1 MLLPRWQFYG
11 MLSTTVLALSDP
23 TPAPTPAG
31 TKRAVCFEIYAH
43 QDWYLPL
50 LIDANGDVA
59 ALSVAPTR
67 LSECEPK
74 QWSSD
79 PIYVSC
85 GCGFLQMFGYTGY
98 DRGSDHW
105 CNTAATYLNARPT
118 NPNCTTIPTP
128 VPTPA
133 PTPAGT
139 KRAVCFEIY
148 AHQDW
153 YLPLLI
159 DANGDVAALS
169 VAPTRLSECEP
180 KQWSSDPIYVSCGC
194 GFLQMFGYTGY
205 DRGSDHWCN
214 TAATYLNARPTNPN
228 CTTIPTPVPTPAP
241 TPAGTKRA
249 VCFEIYAHQD
259 WYLPLLIDANGDV
272 AALSVAPTRLS
283 ECEPKQWSSDPIY
296 VSCGCGFLQMFGYT
310 GYDRGSD
317 HWCNTAATYLNA
329 RPTNPNCTTIPTPV
343 PTPAPTPAGTKRAV
357 CFEIYAHQDWY
368 LPLLIDANGDVAA
381 LSVAPTRLSECEPK
395 QWSSDPI
402 YVSCGCGFL
411 QMFGYTGY
419 DRGSDHWCNT
429 AATYLNARP
438 TNPNCTTIPTPV
450 PTPAPTPAGTKR
462 AVCFEIYAHQDW
474 YLPLLIDANGD
485 VAALS
490 VAPTR
495 LSECEPK
502 QWSSDPIYVSCGCGF
517 LQMFGYTGYDRG
529 SDHWCNTAATYLNA
543 RPTNPNCT
551 AIPTPVPT
559 PAPTP
564 AGTKRAVCFEI
575 YAHQDWYLPLL
586 IDANGDVAALSVAP
600 TRLSECEPKQWSS
613 DPIYV
618 SCGCGFLQMFGYT
631 GYDRGS
637 DHWCNTAATY
647 LNARPTNPNCTAIP
661 TPVPTP
667 APTPAGTKRAVCF
680 EIYAHQDWYLPLLI
694 DANGDVAALSVAPTR
709 LSECEPKQ
717 WSSDPIYVS
726 CGCGFLQMFGYTG
739 YDRGSDHWCNTA
751 ATYLNARPTNPNCTT
766 IPTPVPTPAPT
777 PAGTKR
783 AVCFEIYAH
792 QDWYLPLLID
802 ANGDVAALSVAPTR
816 LSECEPKQW
825 SSDPIYVSCGCGFL
839 QMFGYTGYDR
849 GSDHWCN
856 TAATYLNAR
865 PTNPNCTAIPTP
877 VPTPA
882 PTPAGTK
889 RAVCFEIYAHQD
901 WYLPLLIDANGD
913 VAALSVAPTRL
924 SECEPKQRSS
934 DPIYV
939 SCGCGFLQMFGYT
952 GYDRGSD
959 HWCNTAATYLN
970 ARPTNPNCTTIPTP
984 VPTPAPTPAGTKRA
998 VCFEIYGHQDWYLP
1012 LLIDA
1017 NGDVAALSVAPT
1029 RLSECEPKQWSS
1041 DPIYVSCGCGFLQM
1055 FGYTGYDR
1063 GSDHW
1068 CNTAATYLNARPT
1081 NPNCTTIP
1089 TPVPTPAPTP
1099 AGTKRAVCFEIY
1111 AHQDWYLP
1119 LLIDANGDVAAL
1131 SVAPTRL
1138 SECEPKQW
1146 SSDPIY
1152 VSCGCGFLQMFGY
1165 TGYDRGSDHW
1175 CNTAATYLNARPTN
1189 PNCTT
1194 IPTPVPT
1201 PAPTPA
1207 GTKRA
1212 VCFEIYAHQDWYLP
1226 LLIDANGDVA
1236 ALSVAPTRL
1245 SECEP
1250 KQWSS
1255 DPIYVSCG
1263 CGFLQMFG
1271 YTGYDRGSDH
1281 WCNTAATYLNARPT
1295 NPNCT
1300 AIPTPVPTPAPT
1312 PAGTKRAVCFE
1323 IYAHQDWYLPLLID
1337 ANGDVAALSVAPTR
1351 LSECE
1356 PKQWS
1361 SDPIYVSCGCGFLQ
1375 MFGYT
1380 GYDRGSDHWCNTAAT
1395 YLNARPTNPNCTAI
1409 PTPVPTPAPTPAGT
1423 KRAVCFE
1430 IYAHQDWYLPLL
1442 IDANGDVA
1450 ALSVAPTRLSE
1461 CEPKQWSSDPI
1472 YVSCGCGFL
1481 QMFGYT
1487 GYDRGSDHWCNTAAT
1502 YLNARP
1508 TNPNCTT
1515 IPTPVPTP
1523 APTPAGTKRAVCF
1536 EIYAH
1541 QDWYLPLLIDANGDV
1556 AALSVAPTRLSEC
1569 EPKQWSSDPI
1579 YVSCGCGFLQMF
1591 GYTGYDRGSDHWC
1604 NTAATY
1610 LNARPT
1616 NPNCTAIPTPVP
1628 TPAPTPAGTK
1638 RAVCF
1643 EIYAHQDW
1651 YLPLLIDANG
1661 DVAALSVAPTRLS
1674 ECEPKQWSSDPI
1686 YVSCGCGFLQMFG
1699 YTGYDRGSD
1708 HWCNTAATYLNA
1720 RPTNPNCT
1728 TIPTPVPT
1736 PAPTPAGT
1744 KRAVC
1749 FEIYGHQDW
1758 YLPLLIDANGDVAA
1772 LSVAPTRLSECEP
1785 KQWSSDPIYVSCGCG
1800 FLQMFGYTGYDRGS
1814 DHWCNTAATYLNA
1827 RPTNPNCTAIPTPV
1841 PTPAPTPAGTK
1852 RAVCFEIYAHQDWYL
1867 PLLIDANG
1875 DVAALSVA
1883 PTRLSECEPKQWS
1896 SDPIYVSCGCG
1907 FLQMFGYTGYD
1918 RGSDHWCNTAATYL
1932 NARPTNPNCTTIPTP
1947 VPTPAPTPAG
1957 TKRAVCFEIYAHQ
1970 DWYLPLLIDANGDVA
1985 ALSVA
1990 PTRLSECEPKQW
2002 SSDPIYV
2009 SCGCGFLQMFGY
2021 TGYDRGSDHWC
2032 NTAATYLNARPTN
2045 PNCTTIPTPVPT
2057 PAPTPAG
2064 TKRAVCFEIYAHQHW
2079 YLPLLIDANGD
2090 VAALSVAPT
2099 RLSECEPK
2107 QWSSDPIYVSCG
2119 CGFLQMFGYTGYDRG
2134 SDHWCNT
2141 AATYLNA
2148 RPTNPNCTTIPT
2160 PVPTPAP
2167 TPAGTKRAVCFEIY
2181 AHQDWYLP
2189 LLIDANGDVAA
2200 LSVAPTRLSECE
2212 PKQWSSDPIYVSCGC
2227 GFLQMFGY
2235 TGYDRGSDHWC
2246 NTAATYLNARPTN
2259 PNCTTIPTPV
2269 PTPAPTPAGTK
2280 RAVCFEI
2287 YAHQDWYL
2295 PLLIDANGDV
2305 AALSVAPTR
2314 LSECEPKQW
2323 SSDPIYVSCGCGF
2336 LQMFGYTGYDRGSD
2350 HWCNTAATYLNARP
2364 TNPNCTAIPTPV
2376 PTPAP
2381 TPAGTKRA
2389 VCFEIYA
2396 HQDWYLPLLIDANG
2410 DVAALSVAPTRLS
2423 ECEPKQWSSDPIY
2436 VSCGCGFLQMFG
2448 YTGYD
2453 RGSDHWC
2460 NTAATYL
2467 NARPTNPNCTAIPT
2481 PVPTPAPTPAGTK
2494 RAVCFEI
2501 YAHQDWYLP
2510 LLIDAN
2516 GDVAALSVAPTRL
2529 SECEPKQ
2536 WSSDPIYV
2544 SCGCGF
2550 LQMFGYTGYDRGSDH
2565 WCNTAA
2571 TYLNARPTNP
2581 NCTAIPTPVPTPAP
2595 TPAGTK
2601 RAVCFEIYAHQDWY
2615 LPLLIDAN
2623 GDVAALSVAPTR
2635 LSECE
2640 PK

>member
-1 MLLPRWQFYG
+1 M
-11 MLSTTVLALSDP
+11 
-23 TPAPTPAG
+23 
-31 TKRAVCFEIYAH
+31 
-43 QDWYLPL
+43 
-50 LIDANGDVA
+50 
-59 ALSVAPTR
+59 
-67 LSECEPK
+67 
-74 QWSSD
+74 
-79 PIYVSC
+79 
-85 GCGFLQMFGYTGY
+85 
-98 DRGSDHW
+98 
-105 CNTAATYLNARPT
+105 
-118 NPNCTTIPTP
+118 
-128 VPTPA
+128 
-133 PTPAGT
+133 
-139 KRAVCFEIY
+139 
-148 AHQDW
+148 
-153 YLPLLI
+153 
-159 DANGDVAALS
+159 
-169 VAPTRLSECEP
+169 
-180 KQWSSDPIYVSCGC
+180 
-194 GFLQMFGYTGY
+194 
-205 DRGSDHWCN
+205 
-214 TAATYLNARPTNPN
+214 
-228 CTTIPTPVPTPAP
+228 
-241 TPAGTKRA
+241 
-249 VCFEIYAHQD
+249 
-259 WYLPLLIDANGDV
+259 
-272 AALSVAPTRLS
+272 
-283 ECEPKQWSSDPIY
+283 
-296 VSCGCGFLQMFGYT
+296 
-310 GYDRGSD
+310 
-317 HWCNTAATYLNA
+317 
-329 RPTNPNCTTIPTPV
+329 
-343 PTPAPTPAGTKRAV
+343 
-357 CFEIYAHQDWY
+357 
-368 LPLLIDANGDVAA
+368 
-381 LSVAPTRLSECEPK
+381 
-395 QWSSDPI
+395 
-402 YVSCGCGFL
+402 
-411 QMFGYTGY
+411 
-419 DRGSDHWCNT
+419 
-429 AATYLNARP
+429 
-438 TNPNCTTIPTPV
+438 
-450 PTPAPTPAGTKR
+450 
-462 AVCFEIYAHQDW
+462 
-474 YLPLLIDANGD
+474 
-485 VAALS
+485 
-490 VAPTR
+490 
-495 LSECEPK
+495 
-502 QWSSDPIYVSCGCGF
+502 
-517 LQMFGYTGYDRG
+517 MFGYTGYDRG

-647 LNARPTNPNCTAIP
+647 LKRSPDQPELYCHPNASTDPCTYP
-661 TPVPTP
+661 GGDQTSGVLRDLCTP
-667 APTPAGTKRAVCF
+667 
-680 EIYAHQDWYLPLLI
+680 
-694 DANGDVAALSVAPTR
+694 R
-709 LSECEPKQ
+709 L
-717 WSSDPIYVS
+717 
-726 CGCGFLQMFGYTG
+726 MFGYTG

-856 TAATYLNAR
+856 TAAT
-865 PTNPNCTAIPTP
+865 T
-877 VPTPA
+877 
-882 PTPAGTK
+882 
-889 RAVCFEIYAHQD
+889 D
-901 WYLPLLIDANGD
+901 
-913 VAALSVAPTRL
+913 
-924 SECEPKQRSS
+924 
-934 DPIYV
+934 
-939 SCGCGFLQMFGYT
+939 
-952 GYDRGSD
+952 
-959 HWCNTAATYLN
+959 
-970 ARPTNPNCTTIPTP
+970 
-984 VPTPAPTPAGTKRA
+984 
-998 VCFEIYGHQDWYLP
+998 
-1012 LLIDA
+1012 
-1017 NGDVAALSVAPT
+1017 
-1029 RLSECEPKQWSS
+1029 
-1041 DPIYVSCGCGFLQM
+1041 
-1055 FGYTGYDR
+1055 
-1063 GSDHW
+1063 
-1068 CNTAATYLNARPT
+1068 
-1081 NPNCTTIP
+1081 
-1089 TPVPTPAPTP
+1089 
-1099 AGTKRAVCFEIY
+1099 
-1111 AHQDWYLP
+1111 
-1119 LLIDANGDVAAL
+1119 
-1131 SVAPTRL
+1131 
-1138 SECEPKQW
+1138 
-1146 SSDPIY
+1146 
-1152 VSCGCGFLQMFGY
+1152 
-1165 TGYDRGSDHW
+1165 
-1175 CNTAATYLNARPTN
+1175 
-1189 PNCTT
+1189 
-1194 IPTPVPT
+1194 

-1312 PAGTKRAVCFE
+1312 PAGTKTSGVLRDLCT
-1323 IYAHQDWYLPLLID
+1323 P
-1337 ANGDVAALSVAPTR
+1337 R
-1351 LSECE
+1351 L
-1356 PKQWS
+1356 
-1361 SDPIYVSCGCGFLQ
+1361 
-1375 MFGYT
+1375 
-1380 GYDRGSDHWCNTAAT
+1380 
-1395 YLNARPTNPNCTAI
+1395 
-1409 PTPVPTPAPTPAGT
+1409 
-1423 KRAVCFE
+1423 
-1430 IYAHQDWYLPLL
+1430 
-1442 IDANGDVA
+1442 
-1450 ALSVAPTRLSE
+1450 
-1461 CEPKQWSSDPI
+1461 
-1472 YVSCGCGFL
+1472 
-1481 QMFGYT
+1481 
-1487 GYDRGSDHWCNTAAT
+1487 
-1502 YLNARP
+1502 
-1508 TNPNCTT
+1508 
-1515 IPTPVPTP
+1515 
-1523 APTPAGTKRAVCF
+1523 
-1536 EIYAH
+1536 
-1541 QDWYLPLLIDANGDV
+1541 
-1556 AALSVAPTRLSEC
+1556 
-1569 EPKQWSSDPI
+1569 
-1579 YVSCGCGFLQMF
+1579 
-1591 GYTGYDRGSDHWC
+1591 
-1604 NTAATY
+1604 
-1610 LNARPT
+1610 
-1616 NPNCTAIPTPVP
+1616 
-1628 TPAPTPAGTK
+1628 
-1638 RAVCF
+1638 
-1643 EIYAHQDW
+1643 
-1651 YLPLLIDANG
+1651 
-1661 DVAALSVAPTRLS
+1661 
-1674 ECEPKQWSSDPI
+1674 
-1686 YVSCGCGFLQMFG
+1686 
-1699 YTGYDRGSD
+1699 
-1708 HWCNTAATYLNA
+1708 
-1720 RPTNPNCT
+1720 
-1728 TIPTPVPT
+1728 
-1736 PAPTPAGT
+1736 
-1744 KRAVC
+1744 
-1749 FEIYGHQDW
+1749 
-1758 YLPLLIDANGDVAA
+1758 
-1772 LSVAPTRLSECEP
+1772 
-1785 KQWSSDPIYVSCGCG
+1785 
-1800 FLQMFGYTGYDRGS
+1800 MFGYTGYDRGS

-2045 PNCTTIPTPVPT
+2045 PNCTTIPTP
-2057 PAPTPAG
+2057 
-2064 TKRAVCFEIYAHQHW
+2064 
-2079 YLPLLIDANGD
+2079 
-2090 VAALSVAPT
+2090 
-2099 RLSECEPK
+2099 
-2107 QWSSDPIYVSCG
+2107 
-2119 CGFLQMFGYTGYDRG
+2119 MFGYTGYDRG

-2350 HWCNTAATYLNARP
+2350 HWCNTAAT
-2364 TNPNCTAIPTPV
+2364 TD
-2376 PTPAP
+2376 PAP

-2581 NCTAIPTPVPTPAP
+2581 NCTAIPTPRTPAP

-2640 PK
+2640 PKQWSSDPIYVSCGCGFLQMFGYTGYDRGSDHWCNTAAT